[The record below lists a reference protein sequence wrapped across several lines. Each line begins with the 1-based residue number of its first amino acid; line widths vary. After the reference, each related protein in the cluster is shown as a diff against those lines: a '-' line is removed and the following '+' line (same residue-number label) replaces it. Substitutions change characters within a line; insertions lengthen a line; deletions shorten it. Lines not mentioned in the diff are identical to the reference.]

1 MKRVGV
7 LVSIGIVALCVV
19 GSTPA
24 WALDLGEWVPGL
36 KLSPFLSERVEYETN
51 VFQTHTNPQDDV
63 IFKTIP
69 GFVADYTYGPH
80 SLSAGF
86 RAEILNYVTLTDQN
100 TTHYIAAGQLRLDF
114 PRLLLTLK
122 EDFTR
127 TSEPPGTEL
136 TGPVLSDTNV
146 LKPEGEFRITSRLST
161 GVSYRWT
168 WVKYD
173 DPSIGDLIDRNE
185 HLVRGSVYW
194 KFVPKADVGL
204 SFDYGRTLFT
214 TSTDRNYTDY
224 GVDLGLRGEV
234 TAKLSSSFRVG
245 YLWRVADHSDQPG
258 WNGIAFGGDF
268 TYRPTERTTIT
279 LLADRLPQESTFLT
293 DPFYIT
299 TNATLTVQH
308 QLLPKLNVGANIGG
322 GLNDYSTKETVNG
335 VTDWRRDTFLVAGA
349 QVEYAIQPWLRVGL
363 EYLWTSRY
371 SNFDQFS
378 YVDNKITGRV
388 TLQF

>member
-7 LVSIGIVALCVV
+7 LASIGIVALCFI
-19 GSTPA
+19 GSTA

-51 VFQTHTNPQDDV
+51 VFQTHTGAQDDV

-69 GFVADYTYGPH
+69 GFVADYTFGPH

-86 RAEILNYVTLTDQN
+86 RAELLNYVTLTDQN
-100 TTHYIAAGQLRLDF
+100 TTNYIAAGQLRLDF
-114 PRLLLTLK
+114 PRLLLTLR
-122 EDFTR
+122 EDFVR
-127 TSEPPGTEL
+127 TSDPPGTEL
-136 TGPVLSDTNV
+136 TGPVLSDTNI
-146 LKPEGEFRITSRLST
+146 LKPEGEFRLTSRFST
-161 GVSYRWT
+161 GLSYRWT
-168 WVKYD
+168 WVKFD

-224 GVDLGLRGEV
+224 GVDLGLRGEL

-245 YLWRVADHSDQPG
+245 YLWRVADQSAEPG
-258 WNGIAFGGDF
+258 WNGFAFGGDF
-268 TYRPTERTTIT
+268 TYRPTERTTIV
-279 LLADRLPQESTFLT
+279 LAATRLPQESTFDT
-293 DPFYIT
+293 TPFYIT
-299 TNATLTVQH
+299 TNGTLTVQH
-308 QLLPKLNVGANIGG
+308 QLLPKLNVGANVGG
-322 GLNDYSTKETVNG
+322 GLNDYSTKQTVNG
-335 VTDWRRDTFLVAGA
+335 VTDWRRDTFFVAGG
-349 QVEYAIQPWLRVGL
+349 QVEYTIQPWLRIGL

-378 YVDNKITGRV
+378 YVDQKITGRV